1 MSSFASGLAQDTAFY
16 AGTPTPV
23 PSIETFVELTY
34 QCQVTPWWQLQPDFQ
49 YVFRPGGGIPNPND
63 PIVRV
68 GDESIFGL
76 RSTVTF

>member
-1 MSSFASGLAQDTAFY
+1 MPIRST
-16 AGTPTPV
+16 
-23 PSIETFVELTY
+23 ETFIEVTY

-49 YVFRPGGGIPNPND
+49 YVFRPGGGIPDPDNPTT
-63 PIVRV
+63 RV